1 MKAMGM
7 DVMGWA
13 ANQAAQKKP
22 NRLVSW
28 LLSEAGAPMQ
38 GVLVAAALVVAVAI

>member
-1 MKAMGM
+1 M

-13 ANQAAQKKP
+13 ANQAARKEP

-28 LLSEAGAPMQ
+28 LMSDAGDGFQAA
-38 GVLVAAALVVAVAI
+38 LVVMALVVAVAI